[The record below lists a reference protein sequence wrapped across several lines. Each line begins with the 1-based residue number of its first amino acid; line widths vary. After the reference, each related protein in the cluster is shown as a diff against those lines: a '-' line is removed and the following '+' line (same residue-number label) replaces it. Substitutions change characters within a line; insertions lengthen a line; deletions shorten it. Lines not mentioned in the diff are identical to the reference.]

1 MSNVHIGEKNDNYS
15 KDDIVATNQVI
26 DTLTTCKK
34 ILCPQKEGEISSVRT
49 QMASCALCKKS
60 NMCLWIIYQV
70 ILVCLALCSICTW
83 LFLEPIL
90 GNYVGATWQFGKW
103 MIFPCII

>member
-60 NMCLWIIYQV
+60 NMCL
-70 ILVCLALCSICTW
+70 
-83 LFLEPIL
+83 
-90 GNYVGATWQFGKW
+90 
-103 MIFPCII
+103 